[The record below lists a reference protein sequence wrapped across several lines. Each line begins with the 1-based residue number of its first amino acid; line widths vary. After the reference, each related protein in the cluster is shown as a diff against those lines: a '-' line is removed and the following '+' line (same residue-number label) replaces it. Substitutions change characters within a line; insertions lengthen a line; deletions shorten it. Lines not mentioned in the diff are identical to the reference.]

1 MTVAGGSDPIV
12 GHAGPLLP
20 QPRTTD
26 TMAMPLAAHRFT
38 VDEYH
43 RMGQAGVFH
52 EDDRVEL
59 IDGQVV
65 EMSPI
70 GPRHAACV
78 DRLNRLL
85 SERVSDRAVVRVQNP
100 IVLGRHA
107 APQPDVAL
115 LRPPIERYA
124 DTHPEPP
131 DILLVIEVADTSA
144 DYDRAVKLPLYA
156 RAGIPEAWLVNLAAD
171 TIDVFR
177 EPRRG
182 GYAAL
187 HTARRGE
194 TLTALGLPGGALR
207 VDDILG

>member
-1 MTVAGGSDPIV
+1 
-12 GHAGPLLP
+12 
-20 QPRTTD
+20 
-26 TMAMPLAAHRFT
+26 MAMPLAAHRFT

-78 DRLNRLL
+78 DRLNRRL
-85 SERVSDRAVVRVQNP
+85 SERVGDRAIVRVQNP

-115 LRPPIERYA
+115 LRPPFERYA
-124 DTHPEPP
+124 EAHPEAP
-131 DILLVIEVADTSA
+131 DILLVVEVADTSA
-144 DYDRAVKLPLYA
+144 DYDRSVKIPLYA
-156 RAGIPEAWLVNLAAD
+156 RAGIAEAWLVNLPAAVVE
-171 TIDVFR
+171 VFQ
-177 EPRRG
+177 EPRDGRF
-182 GYAAL
+182 ADIR
-187 HTARRGE
+187 TARRGD
-194 TLTALGLPGGALR
+194 TLTPVRLAGVTLR

>member
-1 MTVAGGSDPIV
+1 
-12 GHAGPLLP
+12 
-20 QPRTTD
+20 
-26 TMAMPLAAHRFT
+26 MAMPLAAHRFT

-43 RMGQAGVFH
+43 RMAQAGVFH

-78 DRLNRLL
+78 DRLTRRL
-85 SERVSDRAVVRVQNP
+85 SQQVGDRAIVRVQSP
-100 IVLGRHA
+100 IVLGPHA

-124 DTHPEPP
+124 RAHPLAP

-144 DYDRAVKLPLYA
+144 EYDRSIRLPLYA
-156 RAGIPEAWLVNLAAD
+156 RAGIPESWLVDLAGDAITVYRKPGPD
-171 TIDVFR
+171 R
-177 EPRRG
+177 
-182 GYAAL
+182 Y
-187 HTARRGE
+187 GE
-194 TLTALGLPGGALR
+194 TVTLSRAGTLRPVLLPGLEVG
-207 VDDILG
+207 VDEILG